1 MERASQIN
9 RRPDGN
15 ALKSLKFVTALIGLI
30 YSPLVFSQALKGN
43 FNGDIRGMYSVIVAI
58 LILYP
63 CIRFLSNSQ
72 MRFAAFIIPSVIFL
86 VGLVIN

>member
-15 ALKSLKFVTALIGLI
+15 ALKSFKFFTALIGLI

-43 FNGDIRGMYSVIVAI
+43 FNGDIRGMCSVAI
-58 LILYP
+58 AIVILYP
-63 CIRFLSNSQ
+63 CIRYLSNSQ
-72 MRFAAFIIPSVIFL
+72 MRLAAFIIPSVIFL
-86 VGLVIN
+86 VGLVVS